1 MNKRDTSLD
10 IMRFL
15 GVLIIMVAHSEP
27 PDLIFQLRNFGSP
40 LLVVASALTSSV
52 IYKYKSIDVEVFYK
66 KRLSKLVFP
75 AWIFLTFYF
84 AVVYVFCLLVDKSF
98 FYSKHTLL
106 SSYLFTDGIGYVWI
120 LKIYIFLALI
130 TPFALKIAKSSQAN
144 GAYFYPII
152 GAYIVYEYLVFL
164 GRIYFPELSA
174 TVLPVIAY
182 SLLFLYGLKMNKLT
196 SKQLLT
202 VSFVSLAIFL
212 SFVAYN
218 FYDTG
223 KFIQTQEY
231 KYPPSLYYLSYSLFW
246 INIVYILCKKVLH
259 HWIPP
264 VFSEWFSSN
273 SLWVYLWHIMAIF
286 IWNKVL
292 SASIHFDFE
301 SLVKFVFILSFG
313 VTATLLQNTLVMTF
327 LASSKSSLLKSLS
340 ALLSG
345 NNLPLK
351 QNIAQVHSN
360 HYHNKGKEVH

>member
-15 GVLIIMVAHSEP
+15 GVLIIMIAHSEP
-27 PDLIFQLRNFGSP
+27 PEWVFQLRNFGSP
-40 LLVVASALTSSV
+40 LLVIASALTSAT
-52 IYKYKSIDVEVFYK
+52 IFKYKSIDIQSFYK

-84 AVVYVFCLLVDKSF
+84 AAVYIFCMLVDKPF

-106 SSYLFTDGIGYVWI
+106 SSYFFTDGIGYVWI
-120 LKIYIFLALI
+120 LKIYITLALI
-130 TPFALKIAKSSQAN
+130 TPFALKIAKSNQTNS
-144 GAYFYPII
+144 AYFYPII
-152 GAYIVYEYLVFL
+152 LAYGGYEFLVFW

-174 TVLPVIAY
+174 AALPVIAY
-182 SLLFLYGLKMNKLT
+182 SLLFMYGLKMNKLT
-196 SKQLLT
+196 MKQLLS

-218 FYDTG
+218 FYSTG
-223 KFIQTQEY
+223 EFVQTQEY

-259 HWIPP
+259 NWIPNA
-264 VFSEWFSSN
+264 FSEWFSSN

-286 IWNKVL
+286 IWNKIL
-292 SASIHFDFE
+292 SDSVHFDFE

-327 LASSKSSLLKSLS
+327 MVNSNSNLLKDLS

-345 NNLPLK
+345 SNLHL
-351 QNIAQVHSN
+351 NRNTAQVHSN
-360 HYHNKGKEVH
+360 YYRSKGKEVH